1 MKRILL
7 IDEHK
12 TVNFAGGVES
22 VLAAFANAFSARG
35 YGVAI
40 ACMDAEEGTMFFPL
54 DKSVRFHNLWYEYGK
69 PFGGTAWFLK
79 KIEKEFLRTF
89 AGAKMTIAGR
99 KIKDPKK
106 EFFFGS
112 FIERLKRLIA
122 DFHPDVMLSI
132 TAESAYM
139 AQEAREEKSIPIIA
153 MCHTEPK
160 WEISGYGDREFNAW
174 KKAARV
180 QVLMESFL
188 PAMKS
193 FGLDN
198 LIRIPNFVEQ
208 TPDGETVD
216 LADSHN
222 RIVTVGRVDGVQK
235 CQHVLIE
242 AFSLLADKFPEWSV
256 HIYGGIANKGYKRR
270 LDGMIAEKKLA
281 DRIRFEGTTNRIGEV
296 YKNADIFAFP
306 SAFEGFG
313 LALAEAMSAG
323 LPSVGRKT
331 CAAVNELI
339 RDGETGLLAEE
350 GAASFAEALERLMSD
365 TPLRIAMGCAAHE
378 AAKTY
383 APEKI
388 WDAWETV
395 IRVVIREQ
403 QDTIAEHNV

>member
-1 MKRILL
+1 MKNILL

-12 TVNFAGGVES
+12 TVNFAGGVER
-22 VLAAFANAFSARG
+22 VLAAFANAFTARG

-40 ACMDAEEGTMFFPL
+40 ACMDAEEGSMFFPL
-54 DKSVRFHNLWYEYGK
+54 DNSVRFHNLWYEYGK
-69 PFGGTAWFLK
+69 PFGGAAWFLK
-79 KIEKEFLRTF
+79 KVEKEFLRTF

-99 KIKDPKK
+99 NIKDPKK

-122 DFHPDVMLSI
+122 DFHPDVMLAI
-132 TAESAYM
+132 TAESAYI
-139 AQEAREEKSIPIIA
+139 AQTAREEKNIPVIA

-160 WEISGYGDREFNAW
+160 WEISGYGEREFGAW
-174 KKAARV
+174 RKAARV

-198 LIRIPNFVEQ
+198 LIRIPNFVTQ

-216 LADSHN
+216 LAASCNN
-222 RIVTVGRVDGVQK
+222 RIITVGRVDGVQK

-256 HIYGGIANKGYKRR
+256 HIYGDIANKGYKRR
-270 LDGMIAEKKLA
+270 LDGMIAERRLA
-281 DRIRFEGTTNRIGEV
+281 DRIRFEGTASRIGEV
-296 YKNADIFAFP
+296 YKGADIFAFP

-323 LPSVGRKT
+323 LPAVGRKS

-339 RDGETGLLAEE
+339 RDGETGILAEE
-350 GAASFAEALERLMSD
+350 GAENFAQALKRLMSD
-365 TPLRIAMGCAAHE
+365 SALRIRMGRAAHE
-378 AAKTY
+378 SVKEY

-388 WDAWETV
+388 WDAWEA
-395 IRVVIREQ
+395 VIREVIGERHEG
-403 QDTIAEHNV
+403 TTY